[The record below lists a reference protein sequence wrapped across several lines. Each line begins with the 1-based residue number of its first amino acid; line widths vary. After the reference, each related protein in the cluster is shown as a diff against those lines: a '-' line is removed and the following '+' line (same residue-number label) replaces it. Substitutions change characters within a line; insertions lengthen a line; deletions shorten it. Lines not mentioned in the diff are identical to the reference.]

1 MKSTGPRSAL
11 DELSGLAIRLPWW
24 GGLLSALAAYVLLH
38 PIATLQLPA
47 PIGMVDLVTTSLG
60 QLLVFLAQIAQYL
73 LPLAFLISAAVS
85 GFVRWKRSDLRESV
99 VQDTTGSILR
109 GLRWSDFALLV
120 GEAFRRQGYE
130 LSESRNAAAGRDT
143 TLALTREDL
152 RYLVDC
158 TDWRSSR
165 AGARAVRELSRR
177 IDTTGA
183 EGGFAVTS
191 GQFTSEAKHF
201 AVDRNIELIDGR
213 HLKELFRSAPKPT
226 PKNPAVLVAAL
237 RSLIARGGGMLLSDR
252 GTARRWA
259 PVQEPSIM
267 DDAEGPRRNHPAR
280 DTPGGKLLAAD
291 DAEVAVGAE
300 LAALIRSE
308 RRFDEDIK
316 LSAPPVQPP
325 PAKPPRARRPR
336 RPIRP
341 KKIVDAVGVLIALA
355 ILWGAYDWF
364 STLPDAPTDTPW
376 ALLGASHDSE
386 ALARRMQGID
396 RPPPGARAKEGERP
410 LGQLQFGPSGLIA
423 DLEAKAR
430 EKEGYNSLRELETA
444 FDDKYVPPP
453 ECYAWESSDQMV
465 KCGNHRIRA
474 RRDFIASGGE
484 VTAAMLGS
492 WEEPRPVMTEVRPRD
507 WRQYEQRDWQDSVD
521 REWDPDQD
529 GQETGQQEPR
539 GGWNPDP
546 LPDTGLDASEVRDQ
560 EYVLE
565 PNQDW
570 QPGRSGTPRGGWRR
584 PATEE
589 PVRTTRD
596 QVDRQPERGDWRLE
610 SEGEWRQRPVED
622 PPLEPRDDW
631 RQEWLRG
638 PGPEPNRDWQRD
650 WIQPQGQDSE
660 QDTSRDWRQNWR
672 EVPRQETGRDWRR
685 DWESEPAPAER
696 RHWVDEL

>member
-11 DELSGLAIRLPWW
+11 DALSGLAIRLPWW
-24 GGLLSALAAYVLLH
+24 GGLLSALAAYALLH

-60 QLLVFLAQIAQYL
+60 QLLAFLAQIAQYL

-85 GFVRWKRSDLRESV
+85 GFGRWKRSDLRESV
-99 VQDTTGSILR
+99 AQDTTGSILR
-109 GLRWSDFALLV
+109 GLPWLDFALLV
-120 GEAFRRQGYE
+120 AETFRCQGYE
-130 LSESRNAAAGRDT
+130 PSESHNTADGRDT
-143 TLALTREDL
+143 TLELTRKD
-152 RYLVDC
+152 RCYLVDC

-165 AGARAVRELSRR
+165 AGARAVRELSRC

-201 AVDRNIELIDGR
+201 AADRNIELIDGR
-213 HLKELFRSAPKPT
+213 HLKELIRSAPTPT
-226 PKNPAVLVAAL
+226 PENPAGLVAAL
-237 RSLIARGGGMLLSDR
+237 RALIARGREMLSSDR

-259 PVQEPSIM
+259 AVQEPRIL
-267 DDAEGPRRNHPAR
+267 DDTDGPRRNHPAR
-280 DTPGGKLLAAD
+280 DMAGGKPFAAD
-291 DAEVAVGAE
+291 DAEVVAGE
-300 LAALIRSE
+300 QLAALIRAE
-308 RRFDEDIK
+308 RQIDEDIK
-316 LSAPPVQPP
+316 LSAPPVQVPP
-325 PAKPPRARRPR
+325 TKPPRTRRPR

-341 KKIVDAVGVLIALA
+341 KKIVDAIGMLIASG
-355 ILWGAYDWF
+355 ILWGVYDWF

-376 ALLGASHDSE
+376 ALLGAGHDSE
-386 ALARRMQGID
+386 VLARRMQGID
-396 RPPPGARAKEGERP
+396 RPAPSARAKEGDRP
-410 LGQLQFGPSGLIA
+410 LGQLQFGPSGRIA

-430 EKEGYNSLRELETA
+430 EKAGYNSLRDLETA

-453 ECYAWESSDQMV
+453 ECYAWESNDQMV

-492 WEEPRPVMTEVRPRD
+492 WEEPRPVMTEVRPQD
-507 WRQYEQRDWQDSVD
+507 WRQYEQ
-521 REWDPDQD
+521 
-529 GQETGQQEPR
+529 
-539 GGWNPDP
+539 
-546 LPDTGLDASEVRDQ
+546 
-560 EYVLE
+560 
-565 PNQDW
+565 QDW
-570 QPGRSGTPRGGWRR
+570 QPGRSGAPRGGWRR

-589 PVRTTRD
+589 PVRTTWD

-610 SEGEWRQRPVED
+610 SEGEWRQRPVEE
-622 PPLEPRDDW
+622 PPLEPQEDW

-638 PGPEPNRDWQRD
+638 PGPAPDRDWQRD

-660 QDTSRDWRQNWR
+660 QDTPRDWRQNWR
-672 EVPRQETGRDWRR
+672 EVPPQEADRDWRR